1 MKNWGTGFLLF
12 IGAVAVLYSVAVL
25 GYVASS
31 PDLRLRC
38 LLSDND
44 RDPTD
49 QPHGV
54 VIRSNTGME
63 YKGAKPEPGDLLV
76 RLGKKSNQIR
86 TFRDFSRHLF
96 NLRNE
101 PLPTGALV
109 YGGTDPSEDPNSPW
123 QVEDPAGQRFVAVE
137 FIDMDGDG
145 GKHTSYL
152 RVQPL
157 PLGEVLLSVVWFALQ
172 LGVLVFGAVAYWN
185 RPYDRTA
192 RLFLVMCIV
201 TLGAYV
207 GGYHW
212 WIVSGRLWLKLPF
225 SICALLVPAV
235 ALHFFLI
242 FPRPKLFVSRFP
254 RTFLAAIYAIPV
266 TAAAAITALYVHLE
280 RLAVEPGERAI
291 VESLQWHSLLRQGVY
306 IYFGI
311 AAVYFVLS
319 LIAARHSLARTRNPL
334 ELGQLRW
341 IWNAG
346 LVAAVCIGY
355 TIYLAINDSVAFAV
369 GGGRL
374 PMFLAS
380 LSFMFAY
387 SVGIVRYRLML
398 VDQIVG
404 KGVLYYVISGA
415 AAVLFGLL
423 VSLGSLSP
431 QILNIAISQQQA
443 LTVALV
449 MTVAVI
455 LLLWLRDV
463 LQQAIDRQFFR
474 EKYQLDK
481 ALERVNRAI
490 GHLADPQMLAEMMLG
505 SCRDVLDVDHAAL
518 YLRMSAQGSFQLAA
532 ADGAPFT
539 PLQITPE
546 GDFIDLVRKNGS
558 LQRVTPGSR
567 SELSVPQSR
576 LREMRADL
584 VFTLETG
591 NEVVGLVFLGKK
603 KNSSTFTAE
612 DLTFLNALGQI
623 TIVALHSLKV
633 DREVA
638 GLNEDLRL
646 KLDKINEQKR
656 QIALL
661 QSELTSTQVVTNSAD
676 ADRPEEDFHRNLIKG
691 NSPAIRSVME
701 TVRKVARTDASVL
714 IGGESGT
721 GKELLAQILHEN
733 SPRRTGP
740 LIRVHCAA
748 LAPGILESE
757 LFGHVK
763 GAFTGAHRD
772 RQGRFQ
778 MADEGTLF
786 LDEIGDISLET
797 QVKLLR
803 VLQER
808 RFEPVGGSQ
817 TISVNVRLITATHRN
832 LEQFIAEGRFREDL
846 YYRLNVVH
854 LALPPLRERRDDIC
868 ELAIHFLNRAAER
881 AGKRIGYIDDDALSA
896 LEHYAWPGN
905 VRELENVIE
914 RAVVFSEE
922 GRITIDHLPVQV
934 ATGRVEPPVFSGE
947 RVRHG
952 AVAPAGLLEGPTRPR
967 GSNAGGW
974 AATALSANN
983 DEDER
988 NELVLALEQS
998 DGNKAEAARRLGL
1011 PRSTYYSKLKKYGIG

>member
-1 MKNWGTGFLLF
+1 MKDWRTGSLLF
-12 IGAVAVLYSVAVL
+12 ISAAAVFYSVAVL

-38 LLSDND
+38 LLSDD
-44 RDPTD
+44 RDPSMK
-49 QPHGV
+49 PHGV
-54 VIRSNTGME
+54 VIQSNDGME

-76 RLGKKSNQIR
+76 RLGKKSNEIR

-96 NLRNE
+96 DLRSE

-109 YGGTDPSEDPNSPW
+109 YGGSDPSEDPDSPW

-137 FIDMDGDG
+137 YIDDQDKR
-145 GKHTSYL
+145 KHTSYL

-157 PLGEVLLSVVWFALQ
+157 PLGEVLLSVVWFVLQ

-192 RLFLVMCIV
+192 RLFLGMCIV

-235 ALHFFLI
+235 ALHFFLV
-242 FPRPKLFVSRFP
+242 FPRPKQFVSRFP
-254 RTFLAAIYAIPV
+254 RTFLAAIYAIPGAGAV
-266 TAAAAITALYVHLE
+266 AMTAVYVQIE
-280 RLAVEPGERAI
+280 RLAAVSGESAI
-291 VESLQWHSLLRQGVY
+291 VESLRWHSVLREGIYV
-306 IYFGI
+306 YFGV
-311 AAVYFVLS
+311 AAVYFVMS
-319 LIAARHSLARTRNPL
+319 LIAALDSLLRTRNPL
-334 ELGQLRW
+334 ERGQLRW
-341 IWNAG
+341 ICNAG
-346 LVAAVCIGY
+346 LVAAACIGY
-355 TIYLAINDSVAFAV
+355 TIYLAVHDRVAFAV

-387 SVGIVRYRLML
+387 SVGIVRYRLIL
-398 VDQIVG
+398 VDQIAG
-404 KGVLYYVISGA
+404 KGALYYVISGGV
-415 AAVLFGLL
+415 AVLFGLL
-423 VSLGSLSP
+423 VALGSLSP
-431 QILNIAISQQQA
+431 QILNIALSQQQA
-443 LTVALV
+443 LTVAV
-449 MTVAVI
+449 VI
-455 LLLWLRDV
+455 LVGVTVLLWLRDV
-463 LQQAIDRQFFR
+463 LQQAVDRQFFR

-490 GHLADPQMLAEMMLG
+490 GHLADPQLLAEMMLT
-505 SCRDVLDVDHAAL
+505 SCRDVLNVSHSAL
-518 YLRMSAQGSFQLAA
+518 YLRISPQGSFQLAA

-546 GDFIDLVRKNGS
+546 AEFIDLVRKNGS

-567 SELSVPQSR
+567 SELSEPQAR

-603 KNSSTFTAE
+603 KNSSSFTAE

-633 DREVA
+633 DRDVA

-646 KLDKINEQKR
+646 KSEKINDQKR

-661 QSELTSTQVVTNSAD
+661 QSELTSTQVVTKPAASDEPPA
-676 ADRPEEDFHRNLIKG
+676 EDFHRNLIKG
-691 NSPAIRSVME
+691 NSPAMRSVME
-701 TVRKVARTDASVL
+701 AVRKVARTDASVL

-721 GKELLAQILHEN
+721 GKELLALILHEN

-748 LAPGILESE
+748 LAPGVLESE

-778 MADEGTLF
+778 MAHEGTLF

-832 LEQFIAEGRFREDL
+832 LEQLIAEGRFREDL

-896 LEHYAWPGN
+896 LEQYPWPGN

-914 RAVVFSEE
+914 RAVVFADD
-922 GRITIDHLPVQV
+922 GRITIDHLPPRVV
-934 ATGRVEPPVFSGE
+934 AGRAEPLHGGG

-952 AVAPAGLLEGPTRPR
+952 SVPPAGLLDGPFRSRDGNDPP
-967 GSNAGGW
+967 
-974 AATALSANN
+974 ATVSDLSPAS
-983 DEDER
+983 EEYER
-988 NELVLALEQS
+988 HELVLALEQS

-1011 PRSTYYSKLKKYGIG
+1011 PRSTYYSKLKRYGIG

>member
-1 MKNWGTGFLLF
+1 MKDWRTATLLV
-12 IGAVAVLYSVAVL
+12 ISAATVLYAVAVL

-38 LLSDND
+38 LLADE

-54 VIRSNTGME
+54 VIQSNTGME

-76 RLGKKSNQIR
+76 RLGKKSNEVR
-86 TFRDFSRHLF
+86 SFRDFSRHLF
-96 NLRNE
+96 DLRNE

-109 YGGTDPSEDPNSPW
+109 YGGTDPSEDSNFPW
-123 QVEDPAGQRFVAVE
+123 QVEEQPTGQRYVAIE
-137 FIDMDGDG
+137 FIDNDDQR
-145 GKHTSYL
+145 KHTSYL
-152 RVQPL
+152 RVQSL
-157 PLGEVLLSVVWFALQ
+157 PLGEVLLSFVWFVLQ
-172 LGVLVFGAVAYWN
+172 LGVLVFGAVACWN

-192 RLFLVMCIV
+192 RLFLVMCVV

-235 ALHFFLI
+235 ALHFFLV
-242 FPRPKLFVSRFP
+242 FPRPKPLMTRFP
-254 RTFLAAIYAIPV
+254 KAWLAALYAVPVAAVVAMTAIEIY
-266 TAAAAITALYVHLE
+266 LE
-280 RLAVEPGERAI
+280 RLTLDPAESAI
-291 VESLQWHSLLRQGVY
+291 VESLQWHSLLRQGIY
-306 IYFGI
+306 TYFGI
-311 AAVYFVLS
+311 AGGYFVLS

-334 ELGQLRW
+334 ERGQLRW
-341 IWNAG
+341 IWYAG
-346 LVAAVCIGY
+346 LVATACIGY
-355 TIYLAINDSVAFAV
+355 TIYLALYERVEFAV

-387 SVGIVRYRLML
+387 SVGILRYRLML
-398 VDQIVG
+398 VDQIAG
-404 KGVLYYVISGA
+404 KGALYYTISGA
-415 AAVLFGLL
+415 VAVAFGL
-423 VSLGSLSP
+423 VVALGSLSP
-431 QILNIAISQQQA
+431 QILSISLSQQQA

-449 MTVAVI
+449 ILVAVL

-463 LQQAIDRQFFR
+463 VQQGIDRQFFR

-490 GHLADPQMLAEMMLG
+490 GHLADPQLLAEMMLG
-505 SCRDVLDVDHAAL
+505 SCRDVLNVDHAAL
-518 YLRMSAQGSFQLAA
+518 YLRMSPNGPYQLAA

-539 PLQITPE
+539 PLQISPDAE
-546 GDFIDLVRKNGS
+546 FIEAVRKNGS

-567 SELSVPQSR
+567 SELSVPQTL
-576 LREMRADL
+576 LRDMRADL
-584 VFTLETG
+584 VSTLETG
-591 NEVVGLVFLGKK
+591 NELVGLVFLGRKQ
-603 KNSSTFTAE
+603 NSSNFTAE

-633 DREVA
+633 DRDVA
-638 GLNEDLRL
+638 SLNEDLRL
-646 KLDKINEQKR
+646 KSEKINEQKR

-661 QSELTSTQVVTNSAD
+661 QSDLTSTQVVTKPAAD
-676 ADRPEEDFHRNLIKG
+676 GLPPQEDFHRNLIKG

-733 SPRRTGP
+733 GPRRTGP

-778 MADEGTLF
+778 MAHEGTLF

-808 RFEPVGGSQ
+808 CFEPVGGSQ

-832 LEQFIAEGRFREDL
+832 LEQLIAEGRFREDL

-896 LEHYAWPGN
+896 LEQYPWPGN

-914 RAVVFSEE
+914 RAVVFSDE
-922 GRITIDHLPVQV
+922 GRITVEHLPV
-934 ATGRVEPPVFSGE
+934 RVVTRRAALPESSG

-952 AVAPAGLLEGPTRPR
+952 SVPPAALLDGPSRSSAGNGRAGEAGDPSS
-967 GSNAGGW
+967 GSEEA
-974 AATALSANN
+974 
-983 DEDER
+983 ER
-988 NELVLALEQS
+988 HELVLALEQS
-998 DGNKAEAARRLGL
+998 DGNKTEAARRLGL